1 MLLQDVRPWTFFGV
15 RVHRVVALTPHLA
28 RVTFVAAD
36 PADDCLARFADAG
49 ADTRVK
55 LLLPAP
61 DGSLQLSTGDDWYQ
75 QFRALP
81 DASRPVLRTY
91 TVRAVRPAAAGGTG
105 AEVDVDL
112 VLHGTAGPAS
122 RWVCGLVAG
131 EDVAREIVLLGPNAE
146 HPGPWGGREW
156 RTPGRPTD
164 LLLAGD
170 ETALPAIAVILSEL
184 PAEATGT
191 ALVEV
196 PTAADA
202 LELAAP
208 DGVTVRWLPRE
219 GAAPGSLLTAAA
231 LAWSP
236 GATDAVAPEP
246 VESEDDDVLWDVP
259 ETGQVAG
266 VRAWIA
272 GEAGAVR
279 AIRRH
284 LVGPCGLAR
293 SDVAFMGYWRLGRA
307 ES

>member
-15 RVHRVVALTPHLA
+15 RVHRVTPLTPHLL
-28 RVTFVAAD
+28 RVTFTAAD
-36 PADDCLARFADAG
+36 PGDDCLARFADAG

-61 DGSLQLSTGDDWYQ
+61 DGSLELATGDDWYAEW
-75 QFRALP
+75 RDRP
-81 DASRPVLRTY
+81 EERRPVLRTY
-91 TVRAVRPAAAGGTG
+91 TVRAVRPATSVAR

-122 RWVCGLVAG
+122 RWACGLLDPAQQ
-131 EDVAREIVLLGPNAE
+131 VAREIVLLGPNAE

-156 RTPGRPTD
+156 RTPARPTD

-191 ALVEV
+191 ALLEV
-196 PTAADA
+196 PTADDV

-208 DGVTVRWLPRE
+208 PGVQLRWLPRE

-236 GATDAVAPEP
+236 GTADAVVAD
-246 VESEDDDVLWDVP
+246 VEESDDEVLWDVP
-259 ETGQVAG
+259 ETGQQAG
-266 VRAWIA
+266 VRAWVA

-293 SDVAFMGYWRLGRA
+293 SDVAFMGYWRLGRS